1 MQTEN
6 SDNNGINTSGEID
19 LIRLTRHIWEQRLVV
34 IKITAAFLI
43 AGIIIAVVSPKQYK
57 SEARMLPEITEPGGG
72 ASSLLR
78 EFSGLGGLGGFN
90 IPALEG
96 MDAIGPD
103 LYPEV
108 LRSTPFFLE
117 LLRHRIKVV
126 TGGHAREVDVLYYIE
141 QLMGSALG
149 RTFRKYTINLG
160 GTLATLLSGASG
172 DTLPTGFS
180 GLAHVDIY
188 YMSKAQYDAIKT
200 LSDRIMADA
209 DQRSGVITVSAEF
222 PDPYVTA
229 QIADFAVKYLTKYIT
244 EYRLEKVRR
253 DLVFFEDRYAEKEDQ
268 FRTAQL
274 ALARY
279 RDANINVIS
288 SEVRTEEQ
296 RLQDHYNLAFNGYN
310 AMAQQ
315 LEQARIKVQ
324 EETPVIKILEPV
336 MVPVV
341 KSKPSR
347 FLIMVVSILLGG
359 IISISYLLIKTWI
372 EKHQVTKEIR

>member
-1 MQTEN
+1 MQTEKP
-6 SDNNGINTSGEID
+6 DNNGLNTTGEID
-19 LIRLTRHIWEQRLVV
+19 LIRLARYIWEGRRV
-34 IKITAAFLI
+34 IIKVTAAFLI
-43 AGIIIAVVSPKQYK
+43 AGIIIAFVSPKQYK

-72 ASSLLR
+72 ASSLLK

-96 MDAIGPD
+96 IDAIGPD

-117 LLRHRIKVV
+117 LLRHRVKVK
-126 TGGHAREVDVLYYIE
+126 TDGNTREVAVMYYVE
-141 QLMGSALG
+141 ELMRSNFS
-149 RTFRKYTINLG
+149 RTLRKYTINLG
-160 GTLATLLSGASG
+160 GTLGTLFAGASG
-172 DTLPTGFS
+172 DMSATVLSNEG
-180 GLAHVDIY
+180 IY
-188 YMSKAQYDAIKT
+188 YMNKAQYDAIKT
-200 LSDRIMADA
+200 LSDRIIADA
-209 DQRSGVITVSAEF
+209 DQRSGVITVTAEF
-222 PDPYVTA
+222 PDPFVTA
-229 QIADFAVKYLTKYIT
+229 QIAHFAVNYLTDYIT

-253 DLVFFEDRYAEKEDQ
+253 DLKFFEDRYAEKENE
-268 FRTAQL
+268 FRKAQL

-315 LEQARIKVQ
+315 LEQARTKVQ

-336 MVPVV
+336 IVPVV
-341 KSKPSR
+341 KSKPGR

-372 EKHQVTKEIR
+372 GHYQLKE